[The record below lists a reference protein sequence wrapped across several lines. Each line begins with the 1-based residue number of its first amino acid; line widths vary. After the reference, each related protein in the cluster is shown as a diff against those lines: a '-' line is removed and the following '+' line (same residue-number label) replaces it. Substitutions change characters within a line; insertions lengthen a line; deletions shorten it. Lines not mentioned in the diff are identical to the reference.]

1 MRLPNIAVI
10 DVEVVFTK
18 KAIWGFTWWPSTKE
32 MTTSWWKR
40 GKIWLLKTSKKGE
53 SVSFANNPLEA
64 TLPWKITSL
73 RSTRLAASVKQPFL
87 SPKIWRSAEQS
98 TQHVKSAILMRSS
111 PPSWRDICKAMP
123 RLSQFQSP
131 TSPSNLSSNA
141 LFTYVSSFCCPVF
154 GGQCFLSSPLIFF
167 FHCPLHCVQTQVCPN
182 PDIFCL
188 SFSPIGRAQRPLCHD
203 NDHTPCPQFVSELC
217 IRLWTWLLSWHRP
230 SPTLPS
236 TLYWNYVLG
245 YEIRHTDHFCHDIP
259 LTTPTLP
266 PTLYWNYVLCYKWNR
281 LLTLFL
287 SWQRPYPMPPP
298 CIGIMS

>member
-10 DVEVVFTK
+10 DVEVVFKK

-40 GKIWLLKTSKKGE
+40 GKIWLLKTSKKWE
-53 SVSFANNPLEA
+53 SVNFANNPLEA

-154 GGQCFLSSPLIFF
+154 GGQCFLFSPLIFF
-167 FHCPLHCVQTQVCPN
+167 FLCTYVSKPRCVQIQIFFVCL
-182 PDIFCL
+182 FH
-188 SFSPIGRAQRPLCHD
+188 Q
-203 NDHTPCPQFVSELC
+203 
-217 IRLWTWLLSWHRP
+217 
-230 SPTLPS
+230 
-236 TLYWNYVLG
+236 LG
-245 YEIRHTDHFCHDIP
+245 GHKDHFVM
-259 LTTPTLP
+259 TTITPNAP
-266 PTLYWNYVLCYKWNR
+266 I
-281 LLTLFL
+281 
-287 SWQRPYPMPPP
+287 
-298 CIGIMS
+298 CIGIMY